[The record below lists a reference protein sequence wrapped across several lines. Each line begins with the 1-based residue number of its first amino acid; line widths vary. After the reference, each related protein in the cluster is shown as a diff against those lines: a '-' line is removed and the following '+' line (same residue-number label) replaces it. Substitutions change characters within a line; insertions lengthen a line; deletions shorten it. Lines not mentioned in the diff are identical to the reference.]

1 MAVWDLFSFNCK
13 FNICAFWTEDRARLR
28 ANCQLTFPNYSH
40 TKFKTVPKNRLSI
53 KEYLNQSTHCKYS
66 IKIMSPIGMPSK
78 WEISTWLISLY
89 KVQIN
94 CMFLNKYLAGGTISH
109 VPTHWVKVKNLLYIV
124 CPSSW
129 KWTIW
134 NTFLL
139 SHYICFIPCLIEVF
153 PFLLFLFSIMSPE
166 VSLQDFGQTHAVSP
180 TYVSFWNWLACLEGA
195 DLLDLCF
202 KRWSFKKASFL
213 LIPLGQWPWCPRKW
227 VL

>member
-94 CMFLNKYLAGGTISH
+94 CMFLNKYLAGAQYHMCLLIWSKWRTSSILCVLPAENGQFGTHFFWAIIFALFH
-109 VPTHWVKVKNLLYIV
+109 V
-124 CPSSW
+124 SSRFSPFFCFY
-129 KWTIW
+129 
-134 NTFLL
+134 FLL
-139 SHYICFIPCLIEVF
+139 SALKSLCRILGRHMLF
-153 PFLLFLFSIMSPE
+153 PPPMFLFE
-166 VSLQDFGQTHAVSP
+166 TD
-180 TYVSFWNWLACLEGA
+180 
-195 DLLDLCF
+195 
-202 KRWSFKKASFL
+202 
-213 LIPLGQWPWCPRKW
+213 
-227 VL
+227 